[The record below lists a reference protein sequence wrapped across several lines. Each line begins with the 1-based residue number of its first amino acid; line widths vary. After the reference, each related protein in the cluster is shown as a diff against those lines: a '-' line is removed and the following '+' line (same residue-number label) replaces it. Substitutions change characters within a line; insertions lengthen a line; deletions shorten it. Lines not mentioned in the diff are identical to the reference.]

1 MVTFGDSEA
10 MVQVSDGMIVLSR
23 RSGNTEY
30 PESRCWK
37 INDLGLPVEIDG
49 VSLPSPEFVEFPDKA
64 KLALFN
70 SKFRSTSQK
79 TKPGARRILEETLS
93 MPSQISV
100 KTLSVLLWDLLADHK
115 RGGLVNHPRKVMD
128 LLDVTAMILVGGS
141 PDIGLQRLFTKEF
154 RQVIGSY

>member
-1 MVTFGDSEA
+1 MDTFGDTEA
-10 MVQVSDGMIVLSR
+10 TIQIDGRTIVLSR

-49 VSLPSPEFVEFPDKA
+49 VPLPSPEFVEFSDKA

-70 SKFRSTSQK
+70 SKFRSTAQK
-79 TKPGARRILEETLS
+79 TKPGARRLLEEILS
-93 MPSQISV
+93 MPSRVSA
-100 KTLSVLLWDLLADHK
+100 KTLSSLLWDLLTDHK
-115 RGGLVNHPRKVMD
+115 RGGFVNHPRKVMD
-128 LLDVTAMILVGGS
+128 LLDIAAMVLVGAS